1 MTIALAAT
9 GNCVNLFA
17 PGASITSAW
26 IGSNTATRTIS
37 GTSMASPHVAGVAAL
52 HLQSN
57 PGHSAVQVHNA
68 VHALTTKGIVTSSK
82 TANNNLLFT
91 NY

>member
-1 MTIALAAT
+1 
-9 GNCVNLFA
+9 VNLFA

-57 PGHSAVQVHNA
+57 TGHSASQVHDA
-68 VHALTTKGIVTSSK
+68 IYALTTEGIVTKSK
-82 TANNNLLFT
+82 TTNNNLLFT